1 MSQSVERREKLRT
14 SGDLIINGTKFG
26 KDKHGR
32 RWTGRER
39 ERERDVEEG
48 TYFCQQTG
56 FVVAA

>member
-14 SGDLIINGTKFG
+14 SEDLIINGTRFG
-26 KDKHGR
+26 KDKYGR
-32 RWTGRER
+32 RWTGG